1 MSRRTWTGNRAGL
14 DHDQAPFA
22 FLRRP
27 SAAGL
32 ADPGVLGPGAGH
44 PARTPARILVGR
56 AGPSYRT
63 ATQLAL
69 RQDHAA
75 ARDAVWDEVDLEK
88 TLGADLVQRYGLFEV
103 ATCAAGKEQFL
114 LRPDLGR
121 RLDDEGRQMLL
132 ARCPGGADLQVA
144 VGDGL
149 SAAAVA
155 AQVPALLP
163 LLEEQARVRGWS
175 FGQPFFI
182 RHCRVGVLND
192 IGELL
197 HPEVVVLL
205 IGERPGLA
213 TAESLSAYMAFRP
226 RPGHTDAQRNLISNV
241 HARGVPPAE
250 AAPRIG
256 ALAETHAPPR
266 CQRSCRQGARGR
278 PGGAG
283 PDLPPRAAGKLTGG
297 RPRPRVV
304 CPRSPAGQGA
314 PWIPPSSPGSRR

>member
-1 MSRRTWTGNRAGL
+1 MSDHPILPAGDSPARPEASELVRAV
-14 DHDQAPFA
+14 
-22 FLRRP
+22 R
-27 SAAGL
+27 
-32 ADPGVLGPGAGH
+32 
-44 PARTPARILVGR
+44 ARTPARILVGR

-63 ATQLAL
+63 ATHLTL

-75 ARDAVWDEVDLEK
+75 ARDAVWEEVDLEK
-88 TLGADLVQRYGLFEV
+88 TFGTALVRRYGLFET
-103 ATCAAGKEQFL
+103 ATRAADKEQFL
-114 LRPDLGR
+114 MRPDLGR
-121 RLDDEGRQMLL
+121 RLDDSGRQLIA
-132 ARCPGGADLQVA
+132 ARCPAGADLQVA

-163 LLEEQARVRGWS
+163 LLEEETHRRSWT

-226 RPGHTDAQRNLISNV
+226 RAGHTDAQRNLISNI

-250 AAPRIG
+250 AAPRIV
-256 ALAETHAPPR
+256 ALAALMRRLGASGVAVKEARPPEGLGVR
-266 CQRSCRQGARGR
+266 
-278 PGGAG
+278 
-283 PDLPPRAAGKLTGG
+283 D
-297 RPRPRVV
+297 
-304 CPRSPAGQGA
+304 
-314 PWIPPSSPGSRR
+314 